1 MTKEQL
7 VILAAWLVII
17 NIIAFCLYGID
28 KKRAKKGQWRI
39 SEKTLLLSAV
49 FGGSI
54 GALLGMYVFRHK
66 TRHWYFRWGFP
77 LLLLL
82 QVALVIWLSWKLGL
96 RWNG

>member
-66 TRHWYFRWGFP
+66 TKHWYFKYGLP
-77 LLLLL
+77 AILIL
-82 QVALVIWLSWKLGL
+82 QIALAVWLVTKQG
-96 RWNG
+96 GAA

>member
-7 VILAAWLVII
+7 IILAAWLVII
-17 NIIAFCLYGID
+17 NIVAFCLYGID

-54 GALLGMYVFRHK
+54 GAILGMYVFRHK
-66 TRHWYFRWGFP
+66 TKHWYFKYGLP
-77 LLLLL
+77 AILIL
-82 QVALVIWLSWKLGL
+82 QIALAVWLVTKYG
-96 RWNG
+96 GAA